1 MRNYDLNIWDEL
13 AYRTDGRK
21 TGGWKIN
28 AYEIVPY
35 HGGFTCGDMLPD
47 ELTLTRENVKT
58 LGFHPDVD
66 DDIWIDSKH
75 LVENYTVPRR
85 VLRWLES
92 LPQEEG

>member
-28 AYEIVPY
+28 AYNLIP
-35 HGGFTCGDMLPD
+35 HGTGFVNGDMLPD
-47 ELTLTRENVKT
+47 ELYLTRKNVET
-58 LGFHPDVD
+58 LGLDPDEGGD
-66 DDIWIDSKH
+66 MWFDAH
-75 LVENYTVPRR
+75 GLVENYTVPRR